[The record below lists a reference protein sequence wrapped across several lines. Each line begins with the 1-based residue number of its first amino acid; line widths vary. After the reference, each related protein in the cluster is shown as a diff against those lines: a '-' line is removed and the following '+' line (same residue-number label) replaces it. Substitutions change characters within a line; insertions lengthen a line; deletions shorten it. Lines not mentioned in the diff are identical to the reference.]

1 MNIKEF
7 EKLCDLVYRK
17 TGITIDKKKYDTL
30 SKKIENLM
38 QKKGFKDF
46 RSFFHELRF
55 KDTSLM
61 QDIINLVT
69 VNETYFFR
77 ENYQFEALINDVLP
91 KMDKELPNNEVIRIL
106 CSPTST
112 GEEAYSIALHLLDE
126 GNLVEKRD
134 FEIIGIDIDSNVI
147 TKAQRGIFSKRSV
160 QFLPQRILSK
170 YFKKLDDNYYE
181 IDKFLRDAITFKV
194 VNVMDK
200 FAMKRLGKFNV
211 IFCRNMLIYFD
222 DKSRKEVAMTFYDML
237 KPKGYV
243 FLGHAES
250 MSRIVSVFKTVK
262 INNIIAYQKP

>member
-1 MNIKEF
+1 MNIKDF
-7 EKLCDLVYRK
+7 KKLCDVVYRRV
-17 TGITIDKKKYDTL
+17 GISIDERKYDSL
-30 SKKIENLM
+30 SKKIEKLM
-38 QKKGFKDF
+38 EQKGYEDF
-46 RSFFHELRF
+46 RSFFHALRF
-55 KDTSLM
+55 KNESLM

-77 ENYQFEALINDVLP
+77 ENYQFEALVQNILP
-91 KMDKELPNNEVIRIL
+91 EIDKELPSNEVIRIL

-134 FEIIGIDIDSNVI
+134 FEIIGMDIDSNVI
-147 TKAQRGIFSKRSV
+147 ARANRGIYSKRSV
-160 QFLPQRILSK
+160 QFLPPRLLNK
-170 YFKKLDDNYYE
+170 YFKKIDENYYE

-237 KPKGYV
+237 KPHGYV

-250 MSRIVSVFKTVK
+250 MNRIVSVYKTVK
-262 INNIIAYQKP
+262 VNNTIIYQKP